1 MFLRLLRHWLEHR
14 KIPSTLTLVP
24 LTLVPLT
31 MEILI
36 FLEEVTRVGA
46 YALLSLLT
54 KRFLNLLTMPS
65 HLRNC

>member
-14 KIPSTLTLVP
+14 KIPSTLTLAP
-24 LTLVPLT
+24 LR

>member
-24 LTLVPLT
+24 LR

-36 FLEEVTRVGA
+36 FLEEVTRIGS
-46 YALLSLLT
+46 YALLSLLA

>member
-14 KIPSTLTLVP
+14 KIPGTLTLVP
-24 LTLVPLT
+24 LR

-36 FLEEVTRVGA
+36 FLEEVTRIGS
-46 YALLSLLT
+46 YALLSLLA